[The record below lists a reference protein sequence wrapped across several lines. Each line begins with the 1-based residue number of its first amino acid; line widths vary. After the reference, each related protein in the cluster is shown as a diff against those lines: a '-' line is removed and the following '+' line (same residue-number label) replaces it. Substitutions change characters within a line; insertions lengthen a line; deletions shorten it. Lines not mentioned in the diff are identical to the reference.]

1 MLCWSEMPRA
11 VVSSFKRLNKLAN
24 SESLEREICILWK
37 QMPVAFMLNTMQPD
51 FTNGF
56 LATVTIIGVGEYFNI
71 IKS

>member
-1 MLCWSEMPRA
+1 
-11 VVSSFKRLNKLAN
+11 
-24 SESLEREICILWK
+24 
-37 QMPVAFMLNTMQPD
+37 MPVAFMLNTMQPD